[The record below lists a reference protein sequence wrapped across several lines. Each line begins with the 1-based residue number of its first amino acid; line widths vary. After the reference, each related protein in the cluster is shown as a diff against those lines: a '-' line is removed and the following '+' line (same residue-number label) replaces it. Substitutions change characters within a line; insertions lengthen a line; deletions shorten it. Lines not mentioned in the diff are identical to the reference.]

1 MKAWKL
7 RTTCSVSAFPNCLA
21 VRPTVVARQL
31 SSPSH
36 PPFTHAWP
44 ELNSTGSLSS
54 GELLMNSIV
63 TELADPEGS
72 QEMGDLV
79 VVLRKPAPSV
89 QVYSMHGKKIREFQG
104 GLISPKC
111 VAVDRDD
118 RIVIVESHVS
128 IITS

>member
-1 MKAWKL
+1 
-7 RTTCSVSAFPNCLA
+7 
-21 VRPTVVARQL
+21 
-31 SSPSH
+31 
-36 PPFTHAWP
+36 
-44 ELNSTGSLSS
+44 
-54 GELLMNSIV
+54 
-63 TELADPEGS
+63 
-72 QEMGDLV
+72 MGDLV

-128 IITS
+128 IITSWDQRFIWYDLEII